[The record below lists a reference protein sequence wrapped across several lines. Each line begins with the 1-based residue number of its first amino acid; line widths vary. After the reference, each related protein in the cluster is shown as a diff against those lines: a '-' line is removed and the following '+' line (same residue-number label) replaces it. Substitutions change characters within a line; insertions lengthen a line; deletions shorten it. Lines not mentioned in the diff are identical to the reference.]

1 MANFV
6 EYNAN
11 YYNNDIGDCVV
22 RAISMG
28 TNIGYVTICKMLHK
42 EFKKGFGMLGSGVSL
57 EEIDKFAKE
66 TKFISLYDQDSRYV
80 NWLNDKSNKEELR
93 VNFGL
98 PLELWM
104 ENVKS
109 GRYVVSTRKP
119 TLDKKEAAKDI
130 HMVYVNCNTQKYYD
144 RFCNKYQGSKFV
156 LTDVFKDRYG
166 KYHNDVIYEIIFE
179 QEGEN
184 G

>member
-57 EEIDKFAKE
+57 AEIDKFAKE

-80 NWLNDKSNKEELR
+80 KWLNDKSNKEELR

-119 TLDKKEAAKDI
+119 TLDKKEAAKNI

-144 RFCNKYQGSKFV
+144 TWDSGGELIFSVYRIDTRISDTNKYSRKSEAEKLASTSSV
-156 LTDVFKDRYG
+156 
-166 KYHNDVIYEIIFE
+166 
-179 QEGEN
+179 
-184 G
+184 